1 MSGGGGAAHAPVDYG
16 RWAGVGDSDSDS
28 DSGAGAGPGS
38 APSPRVTRLGPGEA
52 ATFGSL
58 RVRGAAAAAGG
69 GPLREGRASGRGGGQ
84 GAARWGAQSG
94 AVARLTRNGGRETTH
109 LWSQDAEGATVAVLS
124 PAGTRAREV
133 QWELGARDLH
143 LGEPVARRLRVVLR
157 APGAAGGAAPRVLV
171 DAPLAY
177 PVRAGEDDSDWELVD
192 FEGDSEGRRLVVF
205 SLCKA
210 PPAAGVRV
218 WWNRAFEGDAP
229 VDTAGMEGRR
239 GQPGAFST
247 AFKEAERQFRERL
260 QSGGSG

>member
-1 MSGGGGAAHAPVDYG
+1 MDYG
-16 RWAGVGDSDSDS
+16 RWAGGGDSDSDS

-52 ATFGSL
+52 ATFGGL